1 MKTRS
6 ENQTNSNQTKPRVSP
21 LEWREDERSESNR
34 NGGGLTR
41 AASPRPPKPSV
52 PDPEVHE
59 RPTRRR
65 FSASYQARIVREAD
79 TCMKNGEIGALLR
92 REGLYSSQLSEWRKK
107 YRKGG
112 QAALRETTR
121 GRKPLQTSK
130 EKEVARLKLQ
140 VSLLEKRLQK
150 AETII
155 AIQKKIS
162 DLLGIQQPAITSE
175 ENG

>member
-1 MKTRS
+1 MKTRA
-6 ENQTNSNQTKPRVSP
+6 ENQKNSDQSTARVSP

-65 FSASYQARIVREAD
+65 YSASYQARIVREAD
-79 TCMKNGEIGALLR
+79 ACAKNGEIGALLR
-92 REGLYSSQLSEWRKK
+92 REGLYSSQLCEWRKK

-112 QAALRETTR
+112 QAALRETKR
-121 GRKPLQTSK
+121 GRKPTQTPE
-130 EKEVARLKLQ
+130 EKEVARLKTQ
-140 VSLLEKRLQK
+140 VSFLEKRLQQ

-155 AIQKKIS
+155 EVQKKIS
-162 DLLGIQQPAITSE
+162 DLLGIQQPAITSK
-175 ENG
+175 END